1 MFVWQISQSFFLKD
15 SCANFSSLWIS
26 LFLLL
31 CDAFGYLSMFFMAIC
46 DEQKNILCRDK
57 KEETKKKTWH
67 EDYDEYTRAQELW
80 VCCFFLSILLQVTNI
95 ERT

>member
-31 CDAFGYLSMFFMAIC
+31 RDAFGYLSMFFIAIC
-46 DEQKNILCRDK
+46 DEQKDIPCRDK
-57 KEETKKKTWH
+57 KEETI
-67 EDYDEYTRAQELW
+67 AQESW